1 MERLRQVIFDHLS
14 RGLPSRLMLRQRFR
28 KLNFLNG
35 FPRLVKELVA
45 RSEPSLLGIND
56 GTVQLLLKAQ
66 GRV

>member
-35 FPRLVKELVA
+35 FPRLLEELVA
-45 RSEPSLLGIND
+45 RSEPSLLAIND
-56 GTVQLLLKAQ
+56 STV
-66 GRV
+66 VIIF